1 MGHVLQIGNR
11 SVTSEELPSLL
22 AGYQML
28 PQLVQEVLIDE
39 AIAPITCAEEELIGA
54 RDQFYAQHQIIDE
67 ATRQQW
73 LNRYGMTL
81 AQLDA
86 LATRS
91 LRIEKFKEATWGAKL
106 ESYFLERKSKLDK
119 VIYSLIR
126 TQDMGIAQEIYF
138 RVMEG
143 EQSFAELARVYSQGP
158 EAQTDGLIGPVEL
171 SVPHPQ
177 LAHML
182 SISQP
187 GQLWPP
193 HRIGEWIVIIR
204 LEKFIPAQ
212 LDEQMRR
219 RLLNESFNQWLQ
231 QQLDQVSLSRQDD
244 LPAAIAP
251 AAESLPTDEPSK
263 SPAADAS
270 PQLPAAAT
278 PTVAPTVAPTAK
290 PTAPSAEPLA
300 KPRASEPSPSSAAG
314 QSNGG
319 HSPAA
324 QPKLVPTSILL
335 SGPNPKAVKPT
346 TLSSSPPAAPT
357 VAPIVES

>member
-54 RDQFYAQHQIIDE
+54 REQFYAQHQIVDE

-73 LNRYGMTL
+73 LNRHGMTL

-143 EQSFAELARVYSQGP
+143 EQSFAELARTYSQGP
-158 EAQTDGLIGPVEL
+158 ESQTDGLIGPVEL

-212 LDEQMRR
+212 MDEQMRR
-219 RLLNESFNQWLQ
+219 RLLNESFSQWLQ
-231 QQLDQVSLSRQDD
+231 QQLDDVSLSPLVDALSAD
-244 LPAAIAP
+244 AL
-251 AAESLPTDEPSK
+251 AAESLPTAEPSE
-263 SPAADAS
+263 P
-270 PQLPAAAT
+270 PAAAASSQPPASSSPGT
-278 PTVAPTVAPTAK
+278 PAEPPAK
-290 PTAPSAEPLA
+290 PGAP
-300 KPRASEPSPSSAAG
+300 KPPSGAAG
-314 QSNGG
+314 GQGNGG
-319 HSPAA
+319 HPPAA
-324 QPKLVPTSILL
+324 QPQLVPTSILL
-335 SGPNPKAVKPT
+335 SVPDPKAVKPT